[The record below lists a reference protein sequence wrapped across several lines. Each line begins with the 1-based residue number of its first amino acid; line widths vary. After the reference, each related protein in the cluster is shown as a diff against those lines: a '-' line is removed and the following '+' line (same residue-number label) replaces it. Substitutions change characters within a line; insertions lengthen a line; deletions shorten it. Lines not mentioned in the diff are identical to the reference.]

1 MSEHDWPE
9 EKDGSER
16 TPEEQGTSPE
26 PEGWPAGRDPLTGE
40 DSDGQSSNT
49 IPAG

>member
-16 TPEEQGTSPE
+16 TPERQ
-26 PEGWPAGRDPLTGE
+26 PAGRDPLAGE

-49 IPAG
+49 TPAG